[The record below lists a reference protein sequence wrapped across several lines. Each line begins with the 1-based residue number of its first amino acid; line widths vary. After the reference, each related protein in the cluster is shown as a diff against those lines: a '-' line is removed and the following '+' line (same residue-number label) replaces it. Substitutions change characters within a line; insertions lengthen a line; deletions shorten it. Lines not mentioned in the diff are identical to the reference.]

1 MTGVRTGEAAAG
13 SPIDCAAVTS
23 PPSLD
28 SETGQETL
36 GEILGGPRSALDATL
51 PAVSFVVAWL
61 IAGHSVHWA
70 VGSALM
76 VGVALTGW
84 RVVRGGRPM
93 AALLGLLGTLLAGLI
108 VLRTGR
114 AADFFL
120 VQLVSNTASALLW
133 TISIVAR
140 WPLLGVI
147 VGVVL
152 GQRTRWRADP
162 ALVRAYSRGSW
173 GWVGQYVLR
182 MVVLWPL
189 WYQNQVV
196 ALGLARVLLSW
207 PLVVVCLGVS
217 WWVVRRSLGDHP
229 GLRHPRVAEGGPG

>member
-1 MTGVRTGEAAAG
+1 M
-13 SPIDCAAVTS
+13 TS
-23 PPSLD
+23 PPSVD
-28 SETGQETL
+28 RDAGQETL

-51 PAVSFVVAWL
+51 PAVAFVVAWL
-61 IAGHSVHWA
+61 VAAHSLPWA
-70 VGSALM
+70 VGSAVV
-76 VGVALTGW
+76 VGAALTGW
-84 RVVRGGRPM
+84 RVVRGGRPL
-93 AALLGLLGTLLAGLI
+93 AALLGLLGTLFAGLI
-108 VLRTGR
+108 VLHTGR

-133 TISIVAR
+133 AISIVAR

-147 VGVVL
+147 VGLVL

-162 ALVRAYSRGSW
+162 VLVRAYSRASW
-173 GWVGQYVLR
+173 VWVAQYALR

-189 WYQNQVV
+189 WYLNQVV

-217 WWVVRRSLGDHP
+217 WWVIRRSLGSHP
-229 GLRHPRVAEGGPG
+229 GLRHPLGLQGTAG

>member
-1 MTGVRTGEAAAG
+1 
-13 SPIDCAAVTS
+13 VTS
-23 PPSLD
+23 PPSVARD
-28 SETGQETL
+28 AGQESL

-51 PAVSFVVAWL
+51 PAAAFVVAWL
-61 IAGHSVHWA
+61 LTGHSLHWA
-70 VGSALM
+70 VGSSVV
-76 VGVALTGW
+76 VGVGVTGW
-84 RVVRGGRPM
+84 RVIRGGRPL
-93 AALLGLLGTLLAGLI
+93 AALLGLLGTLVAGLI

-147 VGVVL
+147 VGLVL
-152 GQRTRWRADP
+152 GQRTRWRGDP
-162 ALVRAYSRGSW
+162 QLVRAYARGSW
-173 GWVGQYVLR
+173 VWVAQYALR

-189 WYQNQVV
+189 WYFDQVV

-229 GLRHPRVAEGGPG
+229 GLRHPRVDEGGNP